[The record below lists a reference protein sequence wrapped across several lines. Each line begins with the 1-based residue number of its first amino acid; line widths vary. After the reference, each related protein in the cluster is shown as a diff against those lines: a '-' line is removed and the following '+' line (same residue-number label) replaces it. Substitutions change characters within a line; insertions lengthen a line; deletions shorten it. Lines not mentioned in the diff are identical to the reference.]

1 MRLAEQRVS
10 EQAAA
15 GLPAQRLAEMTAAAN
30 SQLFVAGRY
39 PAADWESVVGFAPD
53 QDFHYEVT
61 VGIAVDHGE
70 RPNILAKVLI
80 SRDAAEDFCFIRW
93 YPSPGAT

>member
-10 EQAAA
+10 EQAAV
-15 GLPAQRLAEMTAAAN
+15 GLLPQRLGEMRAEAGAH
-30 SQLFVAGRY
+30 LFVAGRY
-39 PAADWESVVGFAPD
+39 PAPDWESFVGFTPD
-53 QDFHYEVT
+53 HDFHYEVT

-70 RPNILAKVLI
+70 PPNILARALI

-93 YPSPGAT
+93 YPSRDAT